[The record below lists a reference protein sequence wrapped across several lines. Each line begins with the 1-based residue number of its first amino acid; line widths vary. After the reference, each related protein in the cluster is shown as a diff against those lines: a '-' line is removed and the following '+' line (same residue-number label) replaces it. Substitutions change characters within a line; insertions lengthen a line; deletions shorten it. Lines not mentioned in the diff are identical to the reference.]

1 MIRNNRH
8 GYLLLYGLAYG
19 GAVCAYVPLL
29 TLLLPL
35 KVESIAEAD
44 GKVALLTLA
53 SIAGALAA
61 SVSNILAGMIS
72 DRWAGRPFGRR
83 AVAAAGLS
91 GTALSYVALHLASS
105 PGELVAAVV
114 LFQAALNTF
123 LSPLIA
129 IAADETGDDQKGVL
143 GGVYGAAYPLG
154 TVAAVMVT
162 WAPDWSWA
170 ARLFCTL
177 ALVTA
182 LAAPF
187 LLITRRPA
195 AAEIVAAPAQAAP
208 HGFWRLGVVGLSRL
222 LVQVA
227 GNVLFAFILFYF
239 QSVAEPGGAA
249 SGESL
254 AGRVAWITGVVTLV
268 SAPVSVAIGRLIAR
282 LGRGARA
289 SLAAL
294 ACACATGL
302 AVMGLWPQWTAAVA
316 GYALFAIGLAAFLAI
331 QSAYAMRLLPS
342 SAHRGR
348 DLGLLNLTNT
358 LPALLGPAL
367 TYLLAAEGRFG
378 PLLLLLALLSLAA
391 GGLMMLGAAAPRR
404 HDPQPGS
411 GL

>member
-1 MIRNNRH
+1 MILHRRR

-35 KVESIAEAD
+35 KVESLAEAD
-44 GKVALLTLA
+44 GKVALLSLA

-61 SVSNILAGMIS
+61 SVGNILAGMVS
-72 DRWAGRPFGRR
+72 DLWARRPFGRR
-83 AVAAAGLS
+83 AVAVAGLF
-91 GTALSYVALHLASS
+91 GTALSYITLHLASN
-105 PGELVAAVV
+105 PAELVAAVV

-123 LSPLIA
+123 LAPLIA

-154 TVAAVMVT
+154 TVAAVMIT

-177 ALVTA
+177 GLVTA

-187 LLITRRPA
+187 LLTTRRSVQYEA
-195 AAEIVAAPAQAAP
+195 AAPTTNTSV

-239 QSVAEPGGAA
+239 ESVAGPQGAA
-249 SGESL
+249 SGEQL
-254 AGRVAWITGVVTLV
+254 AARVAWITGIVTLV
-268 SAPVSVAIGRLIAR
+268 SAPVSMAIGRLIDR
-282 LGRGARA
+282 RGGARA

-294 ACACATGL
+294 ACACACGL
-302 AVMGLWPQWTAAVA
+302 AIMGLWPQWGTAVA
-316 GYALFAIGLAAFLAI
+316 GYALFAVGLGAFLAI

-391 GGLMMLGAAAPRR
+391 GGLMTLGGPTPRTA
-404 HDPQPGS
+404 
-411 GL
+411 

>member
-44 GKVALLTLA
+44 GKVALLSLA

-162 WAPDWSWA
+162 
-170 ARLFCTL
+170 
-177 ALVTA
+177 
-182 LAAPF
+182 
-187 LLITRRPA
+187 
-195 AAEIVAAPAQAAP
+195 
-208 HGFWRLGVVGLSRL
+208 
-222 LVQVA
+222 
-227 GNVLFAFILFYF
+227 
-239 QSVAEPGGAA
+239 
-249 SGESL
+249 
-254 AGRVAWITGVVTLV
+254 
-268 SAPVSVAIGRLIAR
+268 
-282 LGRGARA
+282 
-289 SLAAL
+289 
-294 ACACATGL
+294 
-302 AVMGLWPQWTAAVA
+302 
-316 GYALFAIGLAAFLAI
+316 
-331 QSAYAMRLLPS
+331 
-342 SAHRGR
+342 
-348 DLGLLNLTNT
+348 
-358 LPALLGPAL
+358 
-367 TYLLAAEGRFG
+367 
-378 PLLLLLALLSLAA
+378 
-391 GGLMMLGAAAPRR
+391 
-404 HDPQPGS
+404 
-411 GL
+411 